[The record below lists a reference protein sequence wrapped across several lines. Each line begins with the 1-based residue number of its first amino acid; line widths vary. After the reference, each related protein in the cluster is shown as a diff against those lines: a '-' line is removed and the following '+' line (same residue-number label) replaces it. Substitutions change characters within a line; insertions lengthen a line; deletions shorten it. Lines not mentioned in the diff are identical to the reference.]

1 MTTCSISEKK
11 TCLKNYLWFHFYSY
25 DKNLCQFEIALPQHT
40 RSRQDDDH
48 FQDISQRVN
57 VWCSE
62 PQRGDMAVPPWY
74 WWYGGM
80 EQLQNWHQPDAMSGI
95 LSLQWWHGWLQ
106 LQGVGLGASSCWWG
120 VRGVLCNTYF
130 VSTPQNV
137 IHVYDMMS
145 QFLLLPLPFLS
156 TFTHKIPISVVNIL
170 RLKFRLIIFFL
181 FLVFLSFHK
190 FMGKYSKVCQLAK
203 VTQSEIQWNAWDKI
217 TLSCLAFQ
225 LIFSIPPLTGVHSA
239 ALAKILTYTIINSS
253 GIHI

>member
-106 LQGVGLGASSCWWG
+106 LQGVGLGASSSWWG
-120 VRGVLCNTYF
+120 VRGCLCNTYF
-130 VSTPQNV
+130 VSIPQNV
-137 IHVYDMMS
+137 KSSMEMVRWVSFSSFPSPFRQSI
-145 QFLLLPLPFLS
+145 QKTKFLFQSIFSDLNLDWLYFSYFLFFSHS
-156 TFTHKIPISVVNIL
+156 TNLWVNIQ
-170 RLKFRLIIFFL
+170 KC
-181 FLVFLSFHK
+181 V
-190 FMGKYSKVCQLAK
+190 
-203 VTQSEIQWNAWDKI
+203 
-217 TLSCLAFQ
+217 
-225 LIFSIPPLTGVHSA
+225 
-239 ALAKILTYTIINSS
+239 SS
-253 GIHI
+253 PR